1 MVYEYQVTIF
11 SEKYKPISTIVRS
24 TTDYDVTRKAEDN
37 KKVRHEGIK
46 KICQLRSWKYRDMTE
61 KYGYTRASV
70 RRYDKEVINALNEY
84 RYKKIKEEK
93 YASGEWK
100 RPKNEK

>member
-24 TTDYDVTRKAEDN
+24 TTDYDVTHNADDV
-37 KKVRHEGIK
+37 KKVRHEGMK
-46 KICQLRSWKYRDMTE
+46 KICQLRSWKYKDMTE
-61 KYGYTRASV
+61 KYGYKKVSV
-70 RRYDKEVINALNEY
+70 RRYNKAVIDALNEL
-84 RYKKIKEEK
+84 RYNKIKEEK

-100 RPKNEK
+100 RPKKG